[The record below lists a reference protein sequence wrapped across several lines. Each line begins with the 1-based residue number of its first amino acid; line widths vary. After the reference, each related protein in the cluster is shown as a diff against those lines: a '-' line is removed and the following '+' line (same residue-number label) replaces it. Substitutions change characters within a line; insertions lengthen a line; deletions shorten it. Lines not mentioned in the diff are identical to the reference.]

1 MTYFYFGSYYIL
13 NISVSMANI
22 AEYLSQIQSL
32 TQKNLEILQ
41 AINDSFFTKREHI
54 AVSVGDTQYVVPS
67 FIALENKINSLQ
79 ENFSNLVLAPKTGEA
94 TFNFDGNSKT
104 IEVKGYTCTP
114 NHIDIDIANING
126 FSVEQNDIFK
136 DFMTPNP
143 YIKIDLQ
150 SLPNDI
156 TTVNVRKIAVKS
168 DTLKTLAKTAL
179 GLDTVDSKSIVNYKW
194 SDLNKILALYK
205 EDIDYVK
212 YDTIRQLPIRQ
223 NIGTGTYTIKSID
236 KDITD
241 TNLDEYITVT
251 VAEDLKYKLFD
262 ESISKYLTVGDYLV
276 TYDDSAK
283 MQITEINTTKKQ
295 ITFRVLN
302 GDYLNLVA
310 DSGDETYVSDLSKIK
325 FFSPVDYDLDKYI
338 NIPLEEDPYVFI
350 FVAPLNNRM
359 NVQAPWG
366 TGILVGTENL
376 LLTTDNQTKFKTYY
390 EENVRNVGD
399 ILYEVSSIMSNTI
412 MGYSKDDFE
421 KFTKY
426 IPILDADNLQVVQIN
441 THLNNS
447 VTAQNIR
454 SLYSQK
460 QQYNNELNEVNEKI
474 NEINTTLSE
483 IAFTDTTGVRSSYES
498 QLSQLNQRKNELN
511 TSITKITNE
520 ISTAANDSVIPLENA
535 KYHIR
540 GFYDWCVTD
549 ESKDAILAQFY
560 KHVHGVKVQYRY
572 KNVDNTTGTALSMQN
587 GKFIFSDWNDM
598 DSFILQKNPSY
609 GDSYQF
615 TYPQYNNTQDNGALN
630 EPSFN
635 QIDIPISQGE
645 TVDIR
650 LKIIWDF
657 GYPFIETTSAWSE
670 ILNVAFPDE
679 LLKDVQ
685 ILDIVEENNN
695 DIENNHF
702 NNILFEQG
710 VTTHIADKLVDQDVT
725 FFHKPENI
733 SSGFYTDER
742 RVIPLRDKLT
752 EMDQSI
758 TAIQDLING
767 TNSENFSVYL
777 IFDGKEHDLY
787 ADKENTFTLPSYSD
801 TGCMEKSGDEKIYTM
816 SATIQISNISSNTA
830 YLYSMFPGLKTT
842 SINDVKTSKYTTTDY
857 YTTDGGGVN
866 LGYPQISSTATSTSS
881 STAFKLQTCNQW
893 LTFRVN
899 NPYNGL
905 KYYYSGSYD
914 IWSLDNELQSMGSFQ
929 ILKFSSIDSGSG
941 KKPAMTIYPY
951 LSDAT
956 ALTITGDGVYSKM
969 QLAPGESLQVPLIV
983 QYYIPASQS
992 IQKTMS
998 FDIRSSLYSD
1008 PTNFTFT
1015 LQANNTDTV
1024 QEKTT
1029 KATNFRAIDRSS
1041 LLEKTKINTLQNIT
1055 NTLGKSKYKKTTKAT
1070 PTTATLR

>member
-1 MTYFYFGSYYIL
+1 
-13 NISVSMANI
+13 MANI
-22 AEYLSQIQSL
+22 AEYLSQIQTL
-32 TQKNLEILQ
+32 TKKNLEILQ
-41 AINDSFFTKREHI
+41 AINDSFFTKREHLT
-54 AVSVGDTQYVVPS
+54 VSVGDTQYVIPS
-67 FIALENKINSLQ
+67 FISLENKINSLQ

-114 NHIDIDIANING
+114 NSLDIDVSQING
-126 FSVEQNDIFK
+126 FTVEQNDIFK

-143 YIKIDLQ
+143 YLKIDLQ
-150 SLPNDI
+150 TLPNDI
-156 TTVNVRKIAVKS
+156 TTVNVRKVAVKS
-168 DTLKTLAKTAL
+168 DTLKTLAQTAL
-179 GLDTVDSKSIVNYKW
+179 GAGSTDIQPIVNYKW

-205 EDIDYVK
+205 EDLDYVM
-212 YDTIRQLPIRQ
+212 YDTIRQLPVRK

-262 ESISKYLTVGDYLV
+262 ESISKYLKVGDYLV

-283 MQITEINTTKKQ
+283 MQISEINTTKKQ
-295 ITFRVLN
+295 LTFKVLH

-325 FFSPVDYDLDKYI
+325 FYSPVDYDLDKYI
-338 NIPLEEDPYVFI
+338 NIPLEEDPYIFI

-376 LLTTDNQTKFKTYY
+376 RLTTDQQTTFKNYY
-390 EENVRNVGD
+390 EANVRNVGD

-412 MGYSKDDFE
+412 MGYSQDDFN
-421 KFTKY
+421 KFTTY
-426 IPILDADNLQVVQIN
+426 VPVLDADDMQVVQIN

-447 VTAQNIR
+447 TTAQNIR

-460 QQYNNELNEVNEKI
+460 QQYKNELDEVNEKI
-474 NEINTTLSE
+474 NEINTILNDIS
-483 IAFTDTTGVRSSYES
+483 FTDTTGVRSSYTS
-498 QLSQLNQRKNELN
+498 QLSQLNARKNELN
-511 TSITKITNE
+511 TSIQKTINE

-549 ESKDAILAQFY
+549 ETKDAILAKFY
-560 KHVHGVKVQYRY
+560 KHIHGIKVQYRY

-598 DSFILQKNPSY
+598 PSFTLQKNPTY
-609 GDSYQF
+609 VDSYKF
-615 TYPQYNNTQDNGALN
+615 GYPQYNDTQDNGALN

-650 LKIIWDF
+650 LKIVWDF

-670 ILNVAFPDE
+670 ILNVTFPDE

-695 DIENNHF
+695 EIENVHF
-702 NNILFEQG
+702 NNILSEQG
-710 VTTHIADKLVDQDVT
+710 IKTHVDDSLVDQDAT

-733 SSGFYTDER
+733 ASGFYTDER

-752 EMDQSI
+752 ELDQSI
-758 TAIQDLING
+758 TSIQDLING
-767 TNSENFSVYL
+767 TNSENLAVNL
-777 IFDGKEHDLY
+777 VFDNNSHSLY
-787 ADKENTFTLPSYSD
+787 SDKENVFTLTSYSD
-801 TGCMEKSGDEKIYTM
+801 TGYGSKTGNERIYTM
-816 SATIQISNISSNTA
+816 SAAIQISNTSSHVA
-830 YLYSMFPGLKTT
+830 YLYSMFPGSRDTL
-842 SINDVKTSKYTTTDY
+842 INNVSSAKYTISDYIQNTT
-857 YTTDGGGVN
+857 TAQGGVY
-866 LGYPQISSTATSTSS
+866 LGYPVISSTSNLITSS
-881 STAFKLQTCNQW
+881 SSQSAGFKLQSCNQW
-893 LTFRVN
+893 VTFRVN
-899 NPYNGL
+899 NPYTAQT
-905 KYYYSGSYD
+905 YYQTSSAYST
-914 IWSLDNELQSMGSFQ
+914 DNKLSSVADYQ
-929 ILKFSSIDSGSG
+929 ILESIGNSDT
-941 KKPAMTIYPY
+941 KLMTVFPY
-951 LSDAT
+951 LTDST
-956 ALTITGDGVYSKM
+956 ALTITGNSVYSKM
-969 QLAPGESLQVPLIV
+969 SIAPGESLQIPLII
-983 QYYIPASQS
+983 QYYLSENMS
-992 IQKTMS
+992 IQKTLS
-998 FDIRSSLYSD
+998 FDLRTSLYSD

-1015 LQANNTDTV
+1015 VQANYTDTV

-1029 KATNFRAIDRSS
+1029 KSTDIRQLTQAA
-1041 LLEKTKINTLQNIT
+1041 LLDKTKISSLQNIT
-1055 NTLGKSKYKKTTKAT
+1055 TALQKSKYKKT
-1070 PTTATLR
+1070 LD